1 MVVYFLYFLLLVDR
15 YIQLKL
21 NFYLVVQIVM
31 ASAESGSEE
40 HDTLSQFDRAR
51 RQIRDK
57 FSRTHYLLQERE
69 VALLAEVQE
78 LEDTFRGHGIA
89 DEMKQLSLSK
99 EQLENTLK
107 GNKSREILQQG
118 IALIDEKIAELT
130 ISLEKAQEMK
140 RIDLDWNDDFEN
152 ELSTLGTIQVNAEKK
167 SSKLEPDYK
176 KKGIPLEVFGQHII
190 DGSTAP
196 GVFAYPQTIIIDIK
210 TDHFYVCDSGNDRVQ
225 VFTKSFQFL
234 SMFSEKMNGP
244 NGICTFQDKMYVT
257 QNKGNNLNIYSR
269 ECKLLSSV
277 GQKGSGELELNGPIG
292 VAVSSEWSKIYIC
305 EYVNHR
311 VQCLNLDLTFNCFI
325 PDILGAND
333 VKVTAEEIVVLCEGN
348 PCIKI
353 YNASHQL
360 SRQMISKGKEDFNQV
375 KHPYCFFLDSNL
387 NILITDC
394 KRHCVSIFSS
404 SGELIHEFGKEGE
417 EKGEFVQPTGITID
431 SKGRI
436 VVISSNP
443 NHCIQLF

>member
-1 MVVYFLYFLLLVDR
+1 
-15 YIQLKL
+15 
-21 NFYLVVQIVM
+21 M

-69 VALLAEVQE
+69 AALLAEVQE
-78 LEDTFRGHGIA
+78 LEDMFRGHGIA

-107 GNKSREILQQG
+107 GNKSREILLQS
-118 IALIDEKIAELT
+118 IALIDQKIAELK

-140 RIDLDWNDDFEN
+140 RVDLDWNDDFEN
-152 ELSTLGTIQVNAEKK
+152 QLITLGTIRVNAEKK
-167 SSKLEPDYK
+167 SYKLEPDYK
-176 KKGIPLEVFGQHII
+176 KRGIPLTVFGRHII
-190 DGSTAP
+190 GGSTDP
-196 GVFAYPQTIIIDIK
+196 GVFAYPETITIDTT
-210 TDHFYVCDSGNDRVQ
+210 TDHFYVCDCGNDRVQ
-225 VFTKSFQFL
+225 VFNKSFQFL

-244 NGICTFQDKMYVT
+244 YEICIFQDKMYVT
-257 QNKGNNLNIYSR
+257 QILGHYLNVYSR

-277 GQKGSGELELNGPIG
+277 GKEGSGELEFNDPRGIT
-292 VAVSSEWSKIYIC
+292 VSREWDKIYIC
-305 EYVNHR
+305 EYDNSR

-325 PDILGAND
+325 PDFYGAKC
-333 VKVTAEEIVVLCEGN
+333 VKLTAEEIVVLCEGN
-348 PCIKI
+348 PCIRI

-360 SRQMISKGKEDFNQV
+360 SRQMISNGEEDFNQM
-375 KHPYCFFLDSNL
+375 KHPYSFFLDSNL

-394 KRHCVSIFSS
+394 KRHSVSIFSS
-404 SGELIHEFGKEGE
+404 SGELIHEFGKEGK
-417 EKGEFVQPTGITID
+417 EKGEFVQPRGITMD
-431 SKGRI
+431 SEGRI
-436 VVISSNP
+436 VVISCNP

>member
-1 MVVYFLYFLLLVDR
+1 
-15 YIQLKL
+15 
-21 NFYLVVQIVM
+21 M

-69 VALLAEVQE
+69 AALLAEVQE
-78 LEDTFRGHGIA
+78 LEDMFRGRGIA

-118 IALIDEKIAELT
+118 IALIDQKIAELT

-152 ELSTLGTIQVNAEKK
+152 ELSTLGTIRVNAEKK

-176 KKGIPLEVFGQHII
+176 KKGIPLAVFGKHIKSK
-190 DGSTAP
+190 STAP
-196 GVFAYPQTIIIDIK
+196 GLFAYPGSITIDTK
-210 TDHFYVCDSGNDRVQ
+210 TDHFYVCDFGNNRVQ
-225 VFTKSFQFL
+225 VFNKPFQFL

-244 NGICTFQDKMYVT
+244 YGICIYQNTVYVT
-257 QNKGNNLNIYSR
+257 QCKGNNLNIYSR

-277 GQKGSGELELNGPIG
+277 GKKGSGVLEFNDPRGIT
-292 VAVSSEWSKIYIC
+292 VSSKWSRIYIC
-305 EYVNHR
+305 DYDNDR
-311 VQCLNLDLTFNCFI
+311 IQCLNLDLTFNCFI
-325 PDILGAND
+325 PDIYGA
-333 VKVTAEEIVVLCEGN
+333 KGIKPTTEEIVVLCEGN
-348 PCIKI
+348 PCLRI

-360 SRQMISKGKEDFNQV
+360 SRQMISKGEENINQM
-375 KHPYCFFLDSNL
+375 KNPCCFFLDSNF

-404 SGELIHEFGKEGE
+404 SGELIHEFGKEGK
-417 EKGEFVQPTGITID
+417 EKGEFVQPTGITMD
-431 SKGRI
+431 SEGRI
-436 VVISSNP
+436 VVISCNP

>member
-1 MVVYFLYFLLLVDR
+1 
-15 YIQLKL
+15 
-21 NFYLVVQIVM
+21 M

-69 VALLAEVQE
+69 AVLLAEVQE
-78 LEDTFRGHGIA
+78 LEDTFRGQGIA

-107 GNKSREILQQG
+107 GNKSREILLQG
-118 IALIDEKIAELT
+118 IALIDQKIAELK

-152 ELSTLGTIQVNAEKK
+152 QLITLGTIRVNAEKK

-176 KKGIPLEVFGQHII
+176 KKGIPLAVFGKHS
-190 DGSTAP
+190 GYKSTAP
-196 GVFAYPQTIIIDIK
+196 GVFAYPEIITIDTK
-210 TDHFYVCDSGNDRVQ
+210 TDHFYVCDIGNGRVQ
-225 VFTKSFQFL
+225 VFNKSFQFL

-244 NGICTFQDKMYVT
+244 YGICIFQDKVHVT
-257 QNKGNNLNIYSR
+257 QSKGNNLNIYSR
-269 ECKLLSSV
+269 EYKLLSSV
-277 GQKGSGELELNGPIG
+277 GKKGSGELEFNDPRGIT
-292 VAVSSEWSKIYIC
+292 VSIERSRIYIC
-305 EYVNHR
+305 EFHNSR

-325 PDILGAND
+325 PDIFGAKD
-333 VKVTAEEIVVLCEGN
+333 VKLTAEEIVVLCEGN
-348 PCIKI
+348 PCIRI
-353 YNASHQL
+353 YNASHQP
-360 SRQMISKGKEDFNQV
+360 SRQMISNGEEDVHQM
-375 KHPYCFFLDSNL
+375 KHPCCFFLDSNL
-387 NILITDC
+387 NILLTDC
-394 KRHCVSIFSS
+394 KRHSVSIFSS

-417 EKGEFVQPTGITID
+417 KKGEFVQPRGITMD
-431 SKGRI
+431 SEGRI
-436 VVISSNP
+436 VVISCNP

>member
-1 MVVYFLYFLLLVDR
+1 
-15 YIQLKL
+15 
-21 NFYLVVQIVM
+21 M

-40 HDTLSQFDRAR
+40 HDTLSQFDGAR

-69 VALLAEVQE
+69 AVLLAEVQE
-78 LEDTFRGHGIA
+78 LEDAFRGQGIA

-152 ELSTLGTIQVNAEKK
+152 QLITLGTIRVNAEKK

-176 KKGIPLEVFGQHII
+176 KKGIPLAVFGKHII

-196 GVFAYPQTIIIDIK
+196 GVFAYPQTITIDTK
-210 TDHFYVCDSGNDRVQ
+210 KSHFYVCDCGNDRVQ
-225 VFTKSFQFL
+225 VFNKSFQFL

-244 NGICTFQDKMYVT
+244 SGICIFQDKVYVT
-257 QNKGNNLNIYSR
+257 QSKGNNLNIYSR
-269 ECKLLSSV
+269 EYKLLSSV
-277 GQKGSGELELNGPIG
+277 GKEGSGELELNRPAGIT
-292 VAVSSEWSKIYIC
+292 VSSEWSRIYIC
-305 EYVNHR
+305 EYDNNR
-311 VQCLNLDLTFNCFI
+311 VQCLNLDLTFNSFI
-325 PDILGAND
+325 PDIFRAKD
-333 VKVTAEEIVVLCEGN
+333 AKVTAEEIVVLCLGN

-360 SRQMISKGKEDFNQV
+360 SRQMISKGMDNINQM
-375 KHPYCFFLDSNL
+375 KHPYCFLLDSNSK
-387 NILITDC
+387 ILITDSE
-394 KRHCVSIFSS
+394 RHCISIFSS

-417 EKGEFVQPTGITID
+417 EKGEFVQPRGITMD
-431 SKGRI
+431 SEGRI

>member
-1 MVVYFLYFLLLVDR
+1 
-15 YIQLKL
+15 
-21 NFYLVVQIVM
+21 M

-57 FSRTHYLLQERE
+57 FSKTHYLLQERE
-69 VALLAEVQE
+69 ATLLAEVQE
-78 LEDTFRGHGIA
+78 LEDMFRGRGIA

-118 IALIDEKIAELT
+118 IALIDEKIAELK

-152 ELSTLGTIQVNAEKK
+152 QLITLGTIRVNAEKK

-176 KKGIPLEVFGQHII
+176 KKGIPLAVFGKHSKSK
-190 DGSTAP
+190 STAP
-196 GVFAYPQTIIIDIK
+196 GVFAYPGSIIIDTK
-210 TDHFYVCDSGNDRVQ
+210 TDHFYVCDFGNDRVQ
-225 VFTKSFQFL
+225 VFNKSFQFL

-244 NGICTFQDKMYVT
+244 NGICIFQHKVYVT
-257 QNKGNNLNIYSR
+257 QSKGNSLNIYSR

-277 GQKGSGELELNGPIG
+277 GKKGSEEFEFSDPRSITI
-292 VAVSSEWSKIYIC
+292 SSEWSRIYIC
-305 EYVNHR
+305 EYDNDR
-311 VQCLNLDLTFNCFI
+311 VQCLNLDLTFKCFI
-325 PDILGAND
+325 PDIYGAKGI
-333 VKVTAEEIVVLCEGN
+333 KVAAEEIVVLCEKN
-348 PCIKI
+348 PCIRI

-360 SRQMISKGKEDFNQV
+360 SRQMISNGKEDINQM
-375 KHPYCFFLDSNL
+375 KRPDYFFLDSNL
-387 NILITDC
+387 NILITDFN
-394 KRHCVSIFSS
+394 RHCVSIFSS
-404 SGELIHEFGKEGE
+404 TGELIHEFGKEGE
-417 EKGEFVQPTGITID
+417 EKGEFVQPRGITMD
-431 SKGRI
+431 SEGRI
-436 VVISSNP
+436 VIISCNP

>member
-1 MVVYFLYFLLLVDR
+1 
-15 YIQLKL
+15 
-21 NFYLVVQIVM
+21 M

-69 VALLAEVQE
+69 AALLAEVQE
-78 LEDTFRGHGIA
+78 LEDMFRGQGIA

-107 GNKSREILQQG
+107 GNKSREILLQS
-118 IALIDEKIAELT
+118 IALIDEKIAELK

-140 RIDLDWNDDFEN
+140 RVDLEWNDDFEN
-152 ELSTLGTIQVNAEKK
+152 KLSTLGTIRVNAEKK

-176 KKGIPLEVFGQHII
+176 KKGIPLAVFGKHII
-190 DGSTAP
+190 GGSTAP
-196 GVFAYPQTIIIDIK
+196 GVFAYPETIIIDAT
-210 TDHFYVCDSGNDRVQ
+210 TDHFYVCDYGNDRVQ
-225 VFTKSFQFL
+225 VFNKSFQFL
-234 SMFSEKMNGP
+234 SMFSEKMCGP
-244 NGICTFQDKMYVT
+244 YGICIFQHKVYVT
-257 QNKGNNLNIYSR
+257 QTLGHYFNIYSR

-277 GQKGSGELELNGPIG
+277 GKKGSGGLELNSPRGIT
-292 VAVSSEWSKIYIC
+292 VSTEWSRIYIC
-305 EYVNHR
+305 EYMNNR

-325 PDILGAND
+325 PDILGATA
-333 VKVTAEEIVVLCEGN
+333 VKLTAEEIVVLCQGN
-348 PCIKI
+348 PCIRI

-360 SRQMISKGKEDFNQV
+360 SRQMISKGEEDINQM

-387 NILITDC
+387 NILMTDF

-417 EKGEFVQPTGITID
+417 EKREFVQPRGITMD
-431 SKGRI
+431 SEGRI

>member
-1 MVVYFLYFLLLVDR
+1 
-15 YIQLKL
+15 
-21 NFYLVVQIVM
+21 M

-40 HDTLSQFDRAR
+40 YDTLSQFDRAR

-57 FSRTHYLLQERE
+57 FSRT
-69 VALLAEVQE
+69 
-78 LEDTFRGHGIA
+78 EDTFRGQGLA

-107 GNKSREILQQG
+107 GNKSREILLQS
-118 IALIDEKIAELT
+118 IALLDQKIAELK
-130 ISLEKAQEMK
+130 ISLKKAQEIK

-152 ELSTLGTIQVNAEKK
+152 QLSTLGTIRVNAEKK

-176 KKGIPLEVFGQHII
+176 KKGIPLAVFGQHII
-190 DGSTAP
+190 GGSIAP
-196 GVFAYPQTIIIDIK
+196 GVFAYPETIIIDTK
-210 TDHFYVCDSGNDRVQ
+210 TDHFYVCDSGNHRVQ
-225 VFTKSFQFL
+225 VFNKSFQFL
-234 SMFSEKMNGP
+234 SMFSEKMKGP

-257 QNKGNNLNIYSR
+257 QSKGNHLNIYSL
-269 ECKLLSSV
+269 EYKLLCSV
-277 GQKGSGELELNGPIG
+277 GQKGSGELEFNDPRGIT
-292 VAVSSEWSKIYIC
+292 VSSEWSRIYIC
-305 EYVNHR
+305 EFHNNR

-325 PDILGAND
+325 PDIFGAKD
-333 VKVTAEEIVVLCEGN
+333 VKLTAEEIVVLCDGN
-348 PCIKI
+348 PCIRI

-360 SRQMISKGKEDFNQV
+360 SRQMISKGEEDFNQM

-394 KRHCVSIFSS
+394 KRHSVSIFSS

-417 EKGEFVQPTGITID
+417 EKREFVQPRGITMD
-431 SKGRI
+431 SEGRI
-436 VVISSNP
+436 VVISCNP

>member
-1 MVVYFLYFLLLVDR
+1 
-15 YIQLKL
+15 
-21 NFYLVVQIVM
+21 M

-69 VALLAEVQE
+69 ATLLAEVQE
-78 LEDTFRGHGIA
+78 LEDTFRGRGIA
-89 DEMKQLSLSK
+89 EEMKQLSLSK

-107 GNKSREILQQG
+107 GNKSREILLQS
-118 IALIDEKIAELT
+118 IALLDQQIAELT

-152 ELSTLGTIQVNAEKK
+152 QLSTLGTIRVNAEKK

-176 KKGIPLEVFGQHII
+176 KKSIPLAVFGQHII
-190 DGSTAP
+190 GGSKAP
-196 GVFAYPQTIIIDIK
+196 GVFAYPVNIIIDTK
-210 TDHFYVCDSGNDRVQ
+210 TDHFYVCDCGNHRVQ
-225 VFTKSFQFL
+225 VFNKSFQFL

-244 NGICTFQDKMYVT
+244 DGICIF
-257 QNKGNNLNIYSR
+257 QNKVYVIQTLGHYLNIYSR

-277 GQKGSGELELNGPIG
+277 GKKGSDELEFNSPRGIT
-292 VAVSSEWSKIYIC
+292 VSTEWSRIYIC
-305 EYVNHR
+305 EYDNNR

-325 PDILGAND
+325 PDIYGAKD
-333 VKVTAEEIVVLCEGN
+333 VKLTTEEIVVLCEGN
-348 PCIKI
+348 PCLRI

-360 SRQMISKGKEDFNQV
+360 SRQMISKGVENINQM
-375 KHPYCFFLDSNL
+375 KNPCCFFLDSNL

-417 EKGEFVQPTGITID
+417 EKGEFVQPTGITMD
-431 SKGRI
+431 SEGRI
-436 VVISSNP
+436 VVISCNP